1 MAITQY
7 KVVKAPVQD
16 AERVIGEWLAKGW
29 QPLGAPVMVEP
40 NSSSIFQAM
49 TIGTADGGGGGGP
62 VTIVVA
68 DITDATDTGKAV
80 MLAADAAEA
89 RTAIG
94 AGTSSLA
101 LGTTADT
108 AMAGNTTIPA
118 APTWANISGK
128 PAIVA
133 AGADQAAARAA
144 IGAGTGS
151 SNLALGATAVTAKAG
166 DWKPA
171 AADISDAGAFGRQLL
186 QATDQAAAKTLLGI
200 E

>member
-16 AERVIGEWLAKGW
+16 AESVIGEWLAKGW
-29 QPLGAPVMVEP
+29 QPLGAPVMVET

-68 DITDATDTGKAV
+68 DISDASDTGKAV
-80 MLAADAAEA
+80 MQAADKAAA
-89 RTAIG
+89 RAAIG

-101 LGTTADT
+101 LGTAAGT
-108 AMAGNTTIPA
+108 AMAGNTRIPA
-118 APTWANISGK
+118 APTWTTLSGK
-128 PAIVA
+128 PAAVG
-133 AGADQAAARAA
+133 AGADAAAARAA

-151 SNLALGATAVTAKAG
+151 SNLALGITAATAKAG

-171 AADISDAGAFGRQLL
+171 AADITDSSAFGRQLL
-186 QATDQAAAKTLLGI
+186 QAADQAAAKTLLGI
-200 E
+200 A